1 MKGWGRDTH
10 NYHNSE
16 NFRSEF
22 APESKRIINNFE
34 FYKDTNAFIFC
45 HFDFLHLPLLHNIN
59 KNYFE
64 NISVDSLNKAY
75 ENNFTNLYAD
85 RFKKVDLEIGIIIN
99 YLIETNQYENTKI
112 ILTGDHG
119 VAMPPNW
126 GTDGFGSTEY
136 AQYDEHTRVPLII
149 KNANWE
155 DQNKSDPNEVV
166 TTQPFIF
173 EEIVKST
180 GNTMPHYLNN
190 LPQFNYKNIGISETV
205 FHPKENNY
213 CVALSTKKFKYW
225 VKMEIDWMRKIIINI
240 HHYFME
246 M

>member
-1 MKGWGRDTH
+1 V
-10 NYHNSE
+10 
-16 NFRSEF
+16 
-22 APESKRIINNFE
+22 ESLDKTYKNNF
-34 FYKDTNAFIFC
+34 A
-45 HFDFLHLPLLHNIN
+45 
-59 KNYFE
+59 
-64 NISVDSLNKAY
+64 
-75 ENNFTNLYAD
+75 NLYAD
-85 RFKKVDLEIGIIIN
+85 RFKRVNLEIGIIIN

-126 GTDGFGSTEY
+126 GNDGFGSTEY
-136 AQYDEHTRVPLII
+136 AQYDEHIRVPLII
-149 KNANWE
+149 KDANWE

-180 GNTMPHYLNN
+180 GNTMPNYLNS
-190 LPQFNYKNIGISETV
+190 LPQFNYKNVGISETV

-225 VKMEIDWMRKIIINI
+225 TKMEMDWGQKKIIKTLAEKKFSINEDGFEKEI
-240 HHYFME
+240 NDKISNDEITNLKKISNEIISKGIDFQIQNKIN
-246 M
+246 